1 MFARPPVRWKK
12 LSLVS
17 CHFLNFIRSLSHE
30 FSGHFFSWHLLLNSL
45 SLCISFDI
53 SFLWRARAVFFA
65 SPQCGSGAKVLA
77 HDFLLTLR
85 DFQKQIETGQ
95 ISWRTA
101 RWRGPVNYTGTYYT
115 LLYINFQRWWIVYIN
130 ICWYILYDMIC
141 MISYILYV
149 FICTLLHIPYYT
161 CVCSVSILYT
171 IC

>member
-1 MFARPPVRWKK
+1 MFATPPVRWKNFL
-12 LSLVS
+12 LSLAIS
-17 CHFLNFIRSLSHE
+17 WTLSDLFLMNSQDIFFLTSSLE
-30 FSGHFFSWHLLLNSL
+30 FSFSLHLFWHLFLVTRTCRFLR
-45 SLCISFDI
+45 IS
-53 SFLWRARAVFFA
+53 SVWVRCQGLGARLPADTARFPEA
-65 SPQCGSGAKVLA
+65 DRK
-77 HDFLLTLR
+77 
-85 DFQKQIETGQ
+85 GQ

-115 LLYINFQRWWIVYIN
+115 LLYINFQRGWIVYIN